1 MRPLAPALTLLLL
14 AASPATAQ
22 VRNDTQIW
30 ADAFVSAPVAPGVLV
45 SGEIVNRTVDDVSRE
60 GQVETRLQI
69 GHKFSA
75 RLTAWVGWVHFT
87 TYAATGRNGI
97 ENHAVEQLNW
107 TPGKIGTVAVALR
120 TRLEQRAIR
129 GVDDTSWRV
138 REQFRFVRPLRA
150 HGPALV
156 LWGEPFV
163 ALNRTGAQPYLLER
177 VRSFAG
183 INVPVARHFD
193 IEAGYLNEYL
203 PRPSGKRDNHALNVV
218 ASLRL

>member
-1 MRPLAPALTLLLL
+1 MRSLLFAPAILLL

-30 ADAFVSAPVAPGVLV
+30 GDVFVSAPVGSGVLV
-45 SGEIVNRTVDDVSRE
+45 SGEVVSRTVDDVSRE
-60 GQVETRLQI
+60 GQVETRLQV
-69 GHKFSA
+69 GHRFSG
-75 RLTAWVGWVHFT
+75 RLTLWVGWVHFT

-107 TPGKIGTVAVALR
+107 TPGTIGDVAVALR

-129 GVDDTSWRV
+129 GVADISWRL
-138 REQFRFVRPLRA
+138 REQFRFVRPLRV

-163 ALNRTGAQPYLLER
+163 ALTRTGVQPYLLER
-177 VRSFAG
+177 VRAFAG
-183 INVPVARHFD
+183 IDVPVAAHLD
-193 IEAGYLNEYL
+193 VEAGYLNEYL
-203 PRPSGKRDNHALNVV
+203 PRPAGKRDNHALTVV